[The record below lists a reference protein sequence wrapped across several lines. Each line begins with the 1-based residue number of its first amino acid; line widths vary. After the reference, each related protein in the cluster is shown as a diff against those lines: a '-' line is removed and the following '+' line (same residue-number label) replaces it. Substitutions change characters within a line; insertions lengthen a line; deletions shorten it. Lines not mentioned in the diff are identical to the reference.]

1 MDWLDLLAVQGT
13 LRSLLQHHSSKASIL
28 WRSAFFMVQ
37 LSHPYMSTGKT
48 IALTRW
54 TFVGKVVS
62 RLCNMLSRL
71 VVAFLPRSARPL
83 TAWLPSA
90 SSLQLLPVSFRL
102 HYPLLSGDPFAAGS
116 PFPSC
121 DSGLQGTVLS
131 RLLLLPRAFS
141 WVYDRLGTEP
151 LAAKNGISNL

>member
-1 MDWLDLLAVQGT
+1 MDLLAVLGT
-13 LRSLLQHHSSKASIL
+13 LKSLLQHHSSKASIL
-28 WRSAFFMVQ
+28 RHSAFFMVQ
-37 LSHPYMSTGKT
+37 FSHPYMTTGKT
-48 IALTRW
+48 TALTRW
-54 TFVGKVVS
+54 TFVGKVMS

-121 DSGLQGTVLS
+121 DGGLRGTVLS
-131 RLLLLPRAFS
+131 RLLLPPRAFS
-141 WVYDRLGTEP
+141 WVCDCLRTEP
-151 LAAKNGISNL
+151 LAAKDGISNL